1 MNRRENSIGLTYF
14 NELFTEFHQRF
25 VRFAY
30 TYVDNY
36 MEAEDIVMEA
46 MTYYW
51 ENRTRLLEANP
62 SAYIFATIKNK
73 CLNYL
78 RDQQYFQAASEQMQ
92 EHEAWK
98 LSIRISTLEACN
110 PEELLSQE
118 MRQLVERALNKLP
131 EKTRR
136 VFIMRHFEEKS
147 YREIASEMNMSVKG
161 VEYHMSKATESLKK
175 ALKDFLPLLI
185 LLTAIKNFPFIN

>member
-1 MNRRENSIGLTYF
+1 MNRRENSIELTYF

-136 VFIMRHFEEKS
+136 AFMMSRYENKS
-147 YREIASEMNMSVKG
+147 MKEIAESLNVTVKG
-161 VEYHMSKATESLKK
+161 VDYHICK
-175 ALKDFLPLLI
+175 ALQALRKNLKDYLYTLL
-185 LLTAIKNFPFIN
+185 FF

>member
-1 MNRRENSIGLTYF
+1 MNLCDNSIELTSF
-14 NELFTEFHQRF
+14 NKLFTEYHQRF

-30 TYVDNY
+30 TYVENY

-51 ENRTRLLEANP
+51 ENRTRLLEINP
-62 SAYIFATIKNK
+62 PAYIFTTIKNK

-78 RDQQYFQAASEQMQ
+78 RDQQYYQTASEQLQ

-98 LSIRISTLEACN
+98 LSIQISTLEACN
-110 PEELLSQE
+110 PEELFSKE
-118 MRQLVERALNKLP
+118 MRQLVEHALNKLP

-136 VFIMRHFEEKS
+136 VFIMRRFEEKS
-147 YREIASEMNMSVKG
+147 YREIASEMNISVKG
-161 VEYHMSKATESLKK
+161 VEYHMGKATESLKK
-175 ALKDFLPLLI
+175 SLKDFLPLLVYLI
-185 LLTAIKNFPFIN
+185 YH

>member
-1 MNRRENSIGLTYF
+1 MNRRENSIELTYF

-92 EHEAWK
+92 EMKHGSYQYGYLLWK
-98 LSIRISTLEACN
+98 RAIR
-110 PEELLSQE
+110 
-118 MRQLVERALNKLP
+118 R
-131 EKTRR
+131 
-136 VFIMRHFEEKS
+136 
-147 YREIASEMNMSVKG
+147 
-161 VEYHMSKATESLKK
+161 
-175 ALKDFLPLLI
+175 
-185 LLTAIKNFPFIN
+185 NFCLRK

>member
-1 MNRRENSIGLTYF
+1 MNLRDNSIDLVSF
-14 NELFTEFHQRF
+14 NKLFTEYHERF

-51 ENRTRLLEANP
+51 ENRTRLFGVNP
-62 SAYIFATIKNK
+62 PAYIFTTIKNK

-78 RDQQYFQAASEQMQ
+78 RDRQYYQAVSEQLQ
-92 EHEAWK
+92 EHAAWK
-98 LSIRISTLEACN
+98 LAIQISTLEACN
-110 PEELLSQE
+110 PEELFSKE
-118 MRQLVERALNKLP
+118 MKQLVEHALSKLP

-136 VFIMRHFEEKS
+136 AFMMSRYENKS
-147 YREIASEMNMSVKG
+147 MKEIAESLNVTVKG
-161 VEYHMSKATESLKK
+161 VDYHIGK
-175 ALKDFLPLLI
+175 ALQALRKNLKDYVYSLL
-185 LLTAIKNFPFIN
+185 FF